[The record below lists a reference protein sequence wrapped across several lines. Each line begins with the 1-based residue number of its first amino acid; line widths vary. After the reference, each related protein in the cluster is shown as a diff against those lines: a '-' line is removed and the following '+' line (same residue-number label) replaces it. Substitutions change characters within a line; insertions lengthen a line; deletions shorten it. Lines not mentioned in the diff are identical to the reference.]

1 MSECTHSSGAFLLG
15 SPRPLP
21 RPFQILP
28 LMLGHWPQPSMPFGR
43 KLPWHQTPTTSLRN
57 LKKKR
62 RYQNQTKMF
71 GSCHLFIYEN
81 AEPDVIMFV
90 CRRLSF
96 DSLCPIVI
104 SLQYSHSDLYHC
116 TIVKL
121 EKRLSMLTI
130 FNSIVKCYRW
140 YDRESAGKKARV
152 ITLVSFII

>member
-1 MSECTHSSGAFLLG
+1 
-15 SPRPLP
+15 
-21 RPFQILP
+21 
-28 LMLGHWPQPSMPFGR
+28 
-43 KLPWHQTPTTSLRN
+43 
-57 LKKKR
+57 
-62 RYQNQTKMF
+62 MF
-71 GSCHLFIYEN
+71 GSCHLVIYEN

>member
-62 RYQNQTKMF
+62 RYQTKMF